1 MKVTR
6 VRVSKSAMSGLGSAL
21 LERKGRIGT
30 GFGLAF
36 DMICLALLALAIA
49 RIIWVL
55 LSAAAFVDMTG
66 RTTEQVAAPRV
77 ETLQADPRI
86 FSRFNPFD
94 RQLVQSEDAIEES
107 APETSLNLQI
117 RSLIASTDP
126 ESSSVRLQLP
136 DNSVKRFSVGDRV
149 VNGVTLERIL
159 EDRVILSRSGQR
171 EVLYAYETRVLDI
184 DLEGRQ
190 DASARPETGA
200 QSEEDDAPTSQTVDL
215 TNVRVESMDV
225 FYNGIRLRREVDD
238 AGQIGLIIQSNSDP
252 VLLETLSLVA
262 GDRLDRLNGY
272 DLNED
277 SVSDLYP
284 RLRDETQLELDFTRD
299 GRAMSRTIVIGR
311 LAGESNE

>member
-1 MKVTR
+1 
-6 VRVSKSAMSGLGSAL
+6 
-21 LERKGRIGT
+21 
-30 GFGLAF
+30 
-36 DMICLALLALAIA
+36 
-49 RIIWVL
+49 
-55 LSAAAFVDMTG
+55 
-66 RTTEQVAAPRV
+66 
-77 ETLQADPRI
+77 
-86 FSRFNPFD
+86 
-94 RQLVQSEDAIEES
+94 
-107 APETSLNLQI
+107 
-117 RSLIASTDP
+117 
-126 ESSSVRLQLP
+126 
-136 DNSVKRFSVGDRV
+136 

-215 TNVRVESMDV
+215 TDVRVESMDV